1 VTSVDERISGSEA
14 AALYG
19 RLLQERREHEHHEQ
33 LQRQLV
39 IESLQARGEISISE
53 LQDETGLG
61 LAELLG
67 MLSDLLADGRVLGH
81 GTMLKLRESPGS
93 TP

>member
-1 VTSVDERISGSEA
+1 MTSIDERISGSEA

-19 RLLQERREHEHHEQ
+19 RLLQERRELEGHDRR
-33 LQRQLV
+33 QRQLV
-39 IESLQARGEISISE
+39 LDMLQVRGQISIDE
-53 LQDETGLG
+53 LQKETGLG

-67 MLSDLLADGRVLGH
+67 MLADLLADGRVLGH